1 MRLNITI
8 YNIFCVLGV
17 LVLLLNN
24 NSRPN
29 NGTHQLTTKLAP
41 TTTQTRTTTRSPG
54 PTLAPNA
61 SRWGCTPQD
70 GRRWELEREGHKPR
84 DTLFGPGMFYFYFS
98 FLLADIYL

>member
-8 YNIFCVLGV
+8 YNIFCVLCV

-41 TTTQTRTTTRSPG
+41 STTRSPG

-61 SRWGCTPQD
+61 SRWKYTQRD
-70 GRRWELEREGHKPR
+70 GKRWERDGPKRR

-98 FLLADIYL
+98 FLLTNIYLYI